1 MAWKKAQLRGESR
14 RAERIVYYKMGTD
27 EDLGSRDNENRI
39 GRNKLSVELVKS
51 SCSQRFKRN
60 QVGYQK
66 VEGNEGRKRCIL

>member
-1 MAWKKAQLRGESR
+1 
-14 RAERIVYYKMGTD
+14 MGTD